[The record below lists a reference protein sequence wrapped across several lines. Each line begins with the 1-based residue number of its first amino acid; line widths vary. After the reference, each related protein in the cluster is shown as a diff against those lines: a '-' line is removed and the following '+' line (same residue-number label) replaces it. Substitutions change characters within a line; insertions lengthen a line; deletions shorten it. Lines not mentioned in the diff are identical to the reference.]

1 MPIEEKWPAPKN
13 ERSVPPEAP
22 LSTPEKSRGVIT
34 HNEYFSSVS
43 RYFNGR
49 IADCK
54 IGEAD
59 EDNNTYENFLW
70 EQQRVLQKMADPKRL
85 EKMHPRDVSF
95 ALAELSGTLADT
107 NPESPRNNFLDANLG
122 EEDNQ
127 AKEELYL
134 ATKKLYMDSCA
145 KMFSDTQI
153 TSIVSELN
161 TGVRRIKRE
170 MPHIPL
176 SESLDSISETQAL
189 LRDNP
194 KELLK
199 RLDDVL
205 YQAGTGEKSHAYY
218 AFEAWIEHEES
229 LEAAE
234 IRLGT
239 LAEPMYKLQL
249 IKDEL
254 LRKIYGTADMKPSE
268 RMRIDQLKSS
278 LKNS

>member
-1 MPIEEKWPAPKN
+1 MPIEAKWPAPKN

-22 LSTPEKSRGVIT
+22 ISTPEKSMGVIT

-49 IADCK
+49 IADYK
-54 IGEAD
+54 SVEAD
-59 EDNNTYENFLW
+59 EDDVYANFLQ
-70 EQQRVLQKMADPKRL
+70 EQQLVLQKMSHPKRL
-85 EKMHPRDVSF
+85 EKMHPRDISF

-107 NPESPRNNFLDANLG
+107 NPESPHVNNIDADLD
-122 EEDNQ
+122 EELIQDR
-127 AKEELYL
+127 EELYL

-145 KMFSDTQI
+145 KMFPDTQL

-161 TGVRRIKRE
+161 IGARRIKRE
-170 MPHIPL
+170 MPDIFGL
-176 SESLDSISETQAL
+176 ESFDSISETQAL

-205 YQAGTGEKSHAYY
+205 YFAGTREKEYAYH
-218 AFEAWIEHEES
+218 AFETWATGDERPMET
-229 LEAAE
+229 AE

-268 RMRIDQLKSS
+268 RIRIDQLESS
-278 LKNS
+278 IKNS